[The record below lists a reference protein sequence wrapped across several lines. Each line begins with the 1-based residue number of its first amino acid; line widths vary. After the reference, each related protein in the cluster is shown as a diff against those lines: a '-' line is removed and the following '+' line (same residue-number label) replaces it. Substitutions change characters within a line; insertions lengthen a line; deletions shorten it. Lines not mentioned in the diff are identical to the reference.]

1 MLKIKTVEQRKKE
14 RGSVHAK
21 QRKEHE
27 TRVIKRLDTFM
38 NNDIFQDS
46 TSFEMRSP
54 NCDT

>member
-14 RGSVHAK
+14 REAIYAK

-27 TRVIKRLDTFM
+27 TRVIRRLDTFM
-38 NNDIFQDS
+38 NNDIFQET

>member
-14 RGSVHAK
+14 RDAIYAN